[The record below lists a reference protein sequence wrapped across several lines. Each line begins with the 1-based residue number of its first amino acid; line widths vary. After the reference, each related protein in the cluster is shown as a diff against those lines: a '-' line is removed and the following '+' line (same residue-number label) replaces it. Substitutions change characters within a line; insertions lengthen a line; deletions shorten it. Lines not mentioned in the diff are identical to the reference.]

1 MRRGTLLLIIAVM
14 MAVLLGI
21 LGCGSASTVLPAA
34 GEGSPEAIL
43 DAAITGSQEMTSASG
58 SFDLTMAYD
67 IDTTG
72 LPEEALA
79 YFEEPMTVSGAFA
92 TGTQPQTAD
101 LSLTLAMGGEA
112 IDVGIKLID
121 DKMWICMLDQW
132 YETPPDV
139 ELSMAEAGFD
149 EAQIQEMLT
158 LVEELGVEPVTWFK
172 DLTLVGEETVEGVA
186 AYHLAG
192 TPDMAKMMADVIGLM
207 ESEEFMDLIDP
218 SGALTG
224 SMGEGMAI
232 IDADEL
238 QEAQDQISGMFRDLR
253 FDVWVA
259 KDDNTLRK
267 AAMAAHIVPPEGED
281 AAGMNAIDINM
292 ELLLT
297 SVNEPVIVE
306 PPASPLPYEQL
317 EEAMMENPAM
327 FMGPFMGLYGMG
339 MGQSDLA
346 Y

>member
-1 MRRGTLLLIIAVM
+1 MRRGSILLIIAMVLA
-14 MAVLLGI
+14 AVLGTV
-21 LGCGSASTVLPAA
+21 GCGSASSVLPAA

-43 DAAITGSQEMTSASG
+43 DAAITGSQEMTSATG
-58 SFDLTMAYD
+58 SFGFTMEYD
-67 IDTTG
+67 IDTAG

-79 YFEEPMTVSGAFA
+79 YFEKPMTLSGTFA
-92 TGTQPQTAD
+92 TGTEPQTAD
-101 LSLTLAMGGEA
+101 LNLTLAMGGEA
-112 IDVGIKLID
+112 MDVGVKLID
-121 DKMWICMLDQW
+121 DKMWICMLNEW
-132 YETPPDV
+132 YETPPDM

-149 EAQIQEMLT
+149 EAQIEEMLS
-158 LVEELGVEPVTWFK
+158 LIEELGVEPVTWFK
-172 DLTLVGEETVEGVA
+172 DLTLVGEETVEGVT
-186 AYHLAG
+186 AYHIAG
-192 TPDMAKMMADVIGLM
+192 APDMAKMMADVIGLM

-218 SGALTG
+218 SGMLSG

-238 QEAQDQISGMFRDLR
+238 QEAQDQISSMFRDLK

-281 AAGMNAIDINM
+281 AAGMNAMDINI

-297 SVNEPVIVE
+297 TVNQPVVVE
-306 PPASPLPYEQL
+306 PPASPLPYEEL

-339 MGQSDLA
+339 MGQSDFA